1 MANFSPEQLDRMA
14 NAIGN
19 CGADFDM
26 VRGKVDAAVQ
36 GSGGMQIPG
45 VMDDVAAITS
55 AIAAARERADALAG
69 KLRGKAQEVRRI
81 FGG

>member
-1 MANFSPEQLDRMA
+1 MAVSPEQLEQMA
-14 NAIGN
+14 NAISN

-26 VRGKVDAAVQ
+26 IRGKVDAAVQ

-45 VMDDVAAITS
+45 VMEDVAAITS
-55 AIAAARERADALAG
+55 AISTAREKANSLAG

-81 FGG
+81 VVG

>member
-1 MANFSPEQLDRMA
+1 MANINPEQLEQMA

-26 VRGKVDAAVQ
+26 IRGKIDAAVQ

-45 VMDDVAAITS
+45 VMEDVSAIAS
-55 AIAAARERADALAG
+55 AIAAARERANALAG

-81 FGG
+81 LGG